1 MKIVV
6 VGATGTVGKAVVAA
20 LQGRHEIVRVGSKSG
35 DLQADIKDSKS
46 IRALFEKTGKVDAV
60 ACTAGKVHFGDFA
73 KLTEAEMLNSLKDK
87 FLGQVNLVLIGRDY
101 VNDNGSF
108 TLISGVLSHDPIR
121 LGACASAVNGA
132 VDAFVKCAAIELPR
146 GLRINSISPGLLEE
160 SLGHYGPY
168 FPGHET
174 VSGAEVG
181 RAYVKSIE
189 GHLTGQTFHVL

>member
-20 LQGRHEIVRVGSKSG
+20 LQGRHEIIKVGSKSG

-73 KLTEAEMLNSLKDK
+73 KLTETEMLTSLKDK

-101 VNDNGSF
+101 LNDFGSF
-108 TLISGVLSHDPIR
+108 TLMSGVLSHDPIR
-121 LGACASAVNGA
+121 LGVCASAVNGA
-132 VDAFVKCAAIELPR
+132 VDCFAKAASIEMPR
-146 GLRINSISPGLLEE
+146 GIRINSISPGLLQE
-160 SLGHYGPY
+160 SLDHYGPY
-168 FPGHET
+168 FPGHKT
-174 VSGAEVG
+174 VTGVDVG

-189 GHLTGQTFHVL
+189 GHLTGQTIHVL